1 MYQSHLNLRP
11 TGDMCIPVPFGR
23 STKVSKPEV
32 RQKLQRRVHRFLNLA
47 NLEADPSRDGDISK
61 NPWYIFGMAFLES
74 VWFRKTPASLGTS
87 SSSEVAP
94 VQMSCW
100 KWRPDSSQFQKCLH
114 FYHFWSG
121 RIFMLH
127 FVNPS
132 AALLGGWHCCYGW
145 QRHVMFLAVREHKT
159 YQSWLMCLIILF
171 LAEIFRH
178 PSPRK
183 AEASWCMHPAWFGRL
198 LLAMVVD
205 GQEICQNLCIPPW
218 SSPWILL
225 AVRRSSWKGL
235 SFMLSC
241 QASRR
246 KVESRKYIDIDDS
259 TPIETIMNSIHD
271 IWFIRRRHLHF
282 PGGTQGRSLPDVL
295 GPGLAFFLQPLAS
308 QEEGND
314 GKAGG
319 A

>member
-11 TGDMCIPVPFGR
+11 TGDMRIPVPFGR

-183 AEASWCMHPAWFGRL
+183 AEASWCTQLDLEGSCWPWWLMGRRFVRTYAIHHDHL
-198 LLAMVVD
+198 LEFCWLSEGAAGRAYPSCFLARHHA
-205 GQEICQNLCIPPW
+205 E
-218 SSPWILL
+218 
-225 AVRRSSWKGL
+225 RWKVG
-235 SFMLSC
+235 
-241 QASRR
+241 SR
-246 KVESRKYIDIDDS
+246 
-259 TPIETIMNSIHD
+259 
-271 IWFIRRRHLHF
+271 
-282 PGGTQGRSLPDVL
+282 
-295 GPGLAFFLQPLAS
+295 
-308 QEEGND
+308 
-314 GKAGG
+314 
-319 A
+319 